1 MYESAAI
8 RGNPTAAG
16 EDPYATKSS
25 DQGQGQGQGLGQ
37 YGIGSERP
45 IATTGIVHARGGKNV
60 VSFPAGSDGTNP
72 SSVDKNVERVPEQGD
87 GIGGGLLHDLKED
100 PNNARPGTTA
110 LASNDETKVTNP
122 TGEGKEFYF
131 SFVLIFKKLK
141 TESVCCKT
149 GGEEADVTPLTHSLD
164 KMKVSDDKRVDTG
177 SHDQFAPQSNPIADE
192 LAPRSSTTSGDGS
205 IPQSYDAS
213 SKPEE
218 LPRDTLTGK
227 SPDHQSGYIEKISI
241 ATSAIADKAI
251 SAKNVVASK
260 LGYGGN
266 EGTKSEEIGE
276 IKGGA
281 KSGSSPTDY
290 EHKVAAT
297 VTKKSVYEKVADA
310 GSTVMSK
317 VKGSTTNAGNEE
329 RPEAMVRKEGTGE
342 GKVAADKGASVKQ
355 YLSEKLKPGDEDKAL
370 SQVISETLQSK
381 KKEETGKTKES
392 LGKVTESEKVARQL
406 GSGTENAR
414 EGDEAIAAGAE
425 STGKGVVDRIKDAVG
440 LWVTKGSQD
449 HPSEQSPASLG

>member
-8 RGNPTAAG
+8 RGNPTAVG
-16 EDPYATKSS
+16 EDRYATKSS
-25 DQGQGQGQGLGQ
+25 DQGQGLGQ

-45 IATTGIVHARGGKNV
+45 IATTGIVHAPEDKNV

-72 SSVDKNVERVPEQGD
+72 SSVDKNVERVPEQGV
-87 GIGGGLLHDLKED
+87 GIGGSLHDLKED
-100 PNNARPGTTA
+100 PNHARPGTTA
-110 LASNDETKVTNP
+110 LASNYETKVANP

-131 SFVLIFKKLK
+131 SFLLVLIFKKLK
-141 TESVCCKT
+141 TESVCGKP

-192 LAPRSSTTSGDGS
+192 LAPISSTTSGDGS

-290 EHKVAAT
+290 AHKVAAT
-297 VTKKSVYEKVADA
+297 VTEKLAPVYEKVADA

-329 RPEAMVRKEGTGE
+329 RPEAMVGKEGTGE
-342 GKVAADKGASVKQ
+342 GEVAADKGVSMKQ

-440 LWVTKGSQD
+440 LWVTKGGQD